1 MSPITLQVVFY
12 LITSHMDEL
21 PSKADYGFQYSL
33 VRLGKWLASD
43 RTLALFQPTLAITYR
58 SHFIS

>member
-1 MSPITLQVVFY
+1 MSPITLQVGFY

-21 PSKADYGFQYSL
+21 PSKADYGFQCSL
-33 VRLGKWLASD
+33 VRPVKRLMTD
-43 RTLALFQPTLAITYR
+43 RTLALFQPTHAITYR